1 MSPIDFNAHDFP
13 SSKIEKNDSP
23 RNALSFP
30 SLLPRWEKR
39 LIDRWVG
46 GQRRWQHTLL
56 PCLGRRMCS
65 LHGWNKGQ
73 SFGYLPVCPLVISPL
88 QIIYLRCAIMNNL
101 RTTQVQGKHG
111 VIMKGATFGETAILF
126 GNTSS
131 SATLV
136 ASGTVV
142 LCRLRDTIF
151 HGMISKDVIKGL
163 QERISEIRV
172 VVDIL
177 SGV

>member
-1 MSPIDFNAHDFP
+1 
-13 SSKIEKNDSP
+13 
-23 RNALSFP
+23 
-30 SLLPRWEKR
+30 
-39 LIDRWVG
+39 
-46 GQRRWQHTLL
+46 
-56 PCLGRRMCS
+56 
-65 LHGWNKGQ
+65 
-73 SFGYLPVCPLVISPL
+73 
-88 QIIYLRCAIMNNL
+88 MNNL